1 MKSINLLL
9 AFLCSSHLAAQ
20 SFGVVYQEPGTEK
33 IIAQRHVYSTVG
45 DTALHFDLYL
55 PSDLKPDDKVPLV
68 VFVNGVGAMDMPEWQ
83 VYKDWARLV
92 ANRHMAAVTFETR
105 PEPFNPAQPNRKA
118 KADTE
123 ALLEFLRQNAA
134 RLQFD
139 AARIGVFCCSANVKT
154 AMPVVLQ
161 PDRDYI
167 RALVIYYGSTNG
179 AIPLRQDL
187 PILMARAGQDN
198 VFQNEDMAR
207 FFDQALRLDAP
218 AEFVNYP
225 AGLHAFD
232 ILNDTEESRGIIR
245 RTLDFFAEN
254 LQKPASKSK
263 FVLTPG
269 NLNHMIFTQQ
279 RTPEAMGLFRQ
290 SLEEHHAFVKANP
303 SGVPFVSP
311 TFGVVREE
319 TLNQIGYKLLQ
330 NKRLD
335 EALSVFEQNQNAW
348 PESPNVYDALSDVQ
362 EAKGNPTEALRYAEL
377 ALKKLDAAKDIDPQW
392 SAAIRRSVMDKM
404 KRLKKD

>member
-1 MKSINLLL
+1 MKSFNLLL
-9 AFLCSSHLAAQ
+9 AFLISSQLFAQ
-20 SFGVVYQEPGTEK
+20 SFGVVYREPGTEK

-45 DTALHFDLYL
+45 DTSLHFDLYM
-55 PSDLKPDDKVPLV
+55 PSSLKPDEKVPLV

-92 ANRHMAAVTFETR
+92 ANHNMAAVTFEAR
-105 PEPFNPAQPNRKA
+105 PEPFNPAQPNKKA

-123 ALLEFLRQNAA
+123 ALLDFLRQNAA
-134 RLQFD
+134 RLRFD
-139 AARIGVFCCSANVKT
+139 ATRIGIFCCSANVKT

-161 PDRDYI
+161 PERDYI
-167 RALVIYYGSTNG
+167 RALVIFYGSTNG
-179 AIPLRQDL
+179 AMPLRQDL

-218 AEFVNYP
+218 AEFLNYP

-232 ILNDTEESRGIIR
+232 ILNDTEESRSIIR

-254 LQKPASKSK
+254 LQMPATKSQ

-269 NLNHMIFTQQ
+269 NLNHMILTQQ
-279 RTPEAMGLFRQ
+279 RTPEALELFRQ
-290 SLEEHHAFVKANP
+290 ALGQHYAFVKENP
-303 SGVPFVSP
+303 SGIPYVSP
-311 TFGVVREE
+311 TFSVVREE

-335 EALSVFEQNQNAW
+335 EAFDVFELNQSAW
-348 PESPNVYDALSDVQ
+348 PESPNVYDALSDLQ
-362 EAKGNPTEALRYAEL
+362 EAKGNALEALRYAEL
-377 ALKKLDAAKDIDPQW
+377 ALKKLDSAKDINPQW
-392 SAAIRRSVMDKM
+392 SAAIRRSVMDKIQ
-404 KRLKKD
+404 RLKKD